1 MAIELS
7 SCPAV
12 VGLSAFVRFLRD
24 FSPGVFPYFECGG
37 STIDDVTVVLRY
49 CFSGEFSCL

>member
-1 MAIELS
+1 MVIELS

-12 VGLSAFVRFLRD
+12 LGLSAFVRFLRD

-37 STIDDVTVVLRY
+37 STIGCASLL
-49 CFSGEFSCL
+49 FQKI